1 MAPYSDSLQDIY
13 IDQINKLTDKL
24 EIKEFEVDYWRIR
37 WAQETGISG
46 FWASVAQKSWR
57 TDEEFTAK
65 NKKEGHE
72 SAIAQLRSGYEAG
85 LKKPDIS
92 VLDRV
97 YYERKLNQIE
107 RMHL

>member
-1 MAPYSDSLQDIY
+1 MYLQETYS
-13 IDQINKLTDKL
+13 DQINKLIDKL
-24 EIKEFEVDYWRIR
+24 EVEEFEVDYWRIR

-65 NKKEGHE
+65 NKQEGHE
-72 SAIAQLRSGYEAG
+72 SAIKQLRSGYEAE
-85 LKKPDIS
+85 LQKTDIS
-92 VLDRV
+92 ELDRA

>member
-1 MAPYSDSLQDIY
+1 MYLQETYS
-13 IDQINKLTDKL
+13 DQINKLIDKL
-24 EIKEFEVDYWRIR
+24 EVKEFEVDYWRIR

-65 NKKEGHE
+65 NKQEGHE
-72 SAIAQLRSGYEAG
+72 SAIKQLRSGYEAE
-85 LKKPDIS
+85 LQKTDIS
-92 VLDRV
+92 ELDRA